1 MMKCKWAGDVNDEY
15 CKGCDGVMM
24 VVDSKEISCADC
36 AGYEAGEESAVENE
50 PIMNQPENETLINN
64 IEKNEQ
70 KSNKVEDTNNNTRK
84 PDTLKTESKNKI
96 TTNDSEI
103 RKVSEEKKSAE
114 KTDGIKVV
122 SLRYTSG
129 ATIKKGD
136 NYFKFSAEE
145 EWDVSQID
153 NVEDAREMLWAKLN
167 AEVDKQIE
175 DLQNL

>member
-1 MMKCKWAGDVNDEY
+1 MKCKWAGDVNDEY
-15 CKGCDGVMM
+15 CKSCNGVTM
-24 VVDSKEISCADC
+24 VVDDKEISCTEC
-36 AGYEAGEESAVENE
+36 AGYEAGEESAVEDE
-50 PIMNQPENETLINN
+50 PIMTPPENEIPINN

-103 RKVSEEKKSAE
+103 RKVSEDKKSAE

-136 NYFKFSAEE
+136 NYFKFIAEE

-153 NVEDAREMLWAKLN
+153 DMEDAREMMWAKLN
-167 AEVDKQIE
+167 AEVDRQIE
-175 DLQNL
+175 ELNNMN